1 MSQQQIIFIVHHA
14 NLCTTGIRAIFSGK
28 AGAVWIYTAP
38 TLILILKYE
47 NIKLKKRIPSGRG
60 PTSKP

>member
-1 MSQQQIIFIVHHA
+1 VQKGLIVVTLQQIYPNCA
-14 NLCTTGIRAIFSGK
+14 AFSGK

-47 NIKLKKRIPSGRG
+47 YIKLKKRIPIGRG
-60 PTSKP
+60 PTSKL

>member
-1 MSQQQIIFIVHHA
+1 LWRKKDRIVVTLQQIYP
-14 NLCTTGIRAIFSGK
+14 NCAIFFGK

-47 NIKLKKRIPSGRG
+47 NIKFKKIIPSGRG
-60 PTSKP
+60 PTTKL

>member
-1 MSQQQIIFIVHHA
+1 M
-14 NLCTTGIRAIFSGK
+14 FSEK
-28 AGAVWIYTAP
+28 DGAFWIYTAP
-38 TLILILKYE
+38 TLKLILIYE

>member
-1 MSQQQIIFIVHHA
+1 MRYSIDGLFMI
-14 NLCTTGIRAIFSGK
+14 LSFSRK

-47 NIKLKKRIPSGRG
+47 NIKLKNRIPSGRG
-60 PTSKP
+60 PTSLL